1 VHDIGP
7 DSDVWTF
14 VTREGPKG
22 FRVSGGFLTND
33 VRAVHLAA
41 RTGYGIAY
49 LGLLEVFDDLRSGAL
64 VRVLS
69 DFPAAGV
76 PVNLV
81 YPSRRN
87 LAPRTRLVMD
97 FIWEQVRQ
105 VLAELETASDVGALR
120 QRRAEPR
127 SLAQS
132 HLSAPERL

>member
-1 VHDIGP
+1 
-7 DSDVWTF
+7 
-14 VTREGPKG
+14 
-22 FRVSGGFLTND
+22 
-33 VRAVHLAA
+33 VHLAA

-105 VLAELETASDVGALR
+105 VLAELETASDVGALP
-120 QRRAEPR
+120 QRGADTR
-127 SLAQS
+127 SVAFIGSREALIGTS
-132 HLSAPERL
+132 TSAAASPKDAFR